1 MKENWRAALM
11 MGLLLALISNPAWAT
26 VTWIGGGGDSQWN
39 TPENWNSE
47 ALPTENDDV
56 IINISGDQPILL
68 DSQSVTIKSLQIS
81 GGRTLQ
87 VDLALAEGDYDPDFT
102 VSTSASI
109 GDDGVGT
116 LRHLNGN
123 VLLGALTIGTGMQA
137 EGYYSM
143 QGGRL
148 ETKGEVIGSNEAL
161 WGEFTQSGGYH
172 STTGNIEVGL
182 GTRGALI
189 LENDAEL
196 AVDGSIFLGNNG
208 GEATLALAGSSKV
221 GIADT
226 LVVGAT
232 GGTGSVYQGFQ
243 DGPQNPVDST
253 TSLSVRTIAIADK
266 EGAQGEYHLN
276 SGSLR
281 TENIR
286 IGAAGKFVQTGGTVD
301 VSGEAAATSGD
312 MRIAAVTPTVGQI
325 DIETRGVYEIQGGT
339 LNADSLT
346 NDGRF
351 VYTGGSVTLGS
362 FTQGTGGL
370 LELTLGENF
379 LPIEIQGDAW
389 IDGILQINLMDDFVP
404 DTGSTF
410 SIFKAANIMFPDGQ
424 FSLANLIG
432 PTGWLLETSVIGVE
446 NMYSFQVQ
454 LTGAPSPVPVPGA
467 AILLG
472 SGLLGLVGLRRRQT
486 S

>member
-26 VTWIGGGGDSQWN
+26 VTWIGDGGDPQWN
-39 TPENWNSE
+39 TPENWDSKD
-47 ALPTENDDV
+47 LPTKTDDV
-56 IINISGDQPILL
+56 IINISGNKSILL
-68 DSQSVTIKSLQIS
+68 DTPPVTINSLLIS
-81 GGRTLQ
+81 NDRTFK
-87 VDLALAEGDYDPDFT
+87 VDLDQDEGNSDSQFT
-102 VSTSASI
+102 VLSSASI
-109 GDDGVGT
+109 GYNGKGT
-116 LRHLNGN
+116 FSHVSGN
-123 VLLGALTIGTGMQA
+123 VFFNELFIGTGKEA

-148 ETKGEVIGSNEAL
+148 ETGGEVIGSNGAL

-172 STTGNIEVGL
+172 STTGNIEVGV
-182 GTRGALI
+182 GTGGALI

-232 GGTGSVYQGFQ
+232 GGAGSVYQGFQ

-253 TSLSVRTIAIADK
+253 TSLSVRTLAIADK

-281 TENIR
+281 TENIH

-301 VSGEAAATSGD
+301 VSGEAAATSGY
-312 MRIAAVTPTVGQI
+312 MRIAAVTPAVGQI

-362 FTQGTGGL
+362 FTQGSDGL
-370 LELTLGENF
+370 LELTLGADF

-389 IDGILQINLMDDFVP
+389 IDGILQINLMDDFMP
-404 DTGSTF
+404 ETGSMF
-410 SIFKAANIMFPDGQ
+410 SIFKASNEMTTFTGKFAEILGPSGWSLLASTVTLDGI
-424 FSLANLIG
+424 SN
-432 PTGWLLETSVIGVE
+432 
-446 NMYSFQVQ
+446 FQVQ
-454 LTGAPSPVPVPGA
+454 LTSGPSPVPVPGA

-472 SGLLGLVGLRRRQT
+472 SGLLGLIGLRRRQT